1 MAAAAQTKKKARARR
16 RRPGRPPADQANLRE
31 RLLDAAVECFKTT
44 SIAATSLRSIAVAA
58 GVTPAMVHYYFGSKE
73 RLLEAFITER
83 ILPEIAT
90 LAASVRAAGE
100 DPRALIAAFV
110 RGLHAAVV
118 RRPWLPALWL
128 REVIGEHG
136 ALREMLF
143 KHVAE
148 RVPRLLVQRFAA
160 LQKEGAVSADL
171 DPRLL
176 VVSLVGLTL
185 FPLAAQS
192 IWRRL
197 FDAQDVDVAALERT
211 PSLCSTMASEA
222 LMLADRRL
230 PLALSVAALAALAA
244 ACSQE
249 KNPPFVGSLEWDR
262 VAVTAE
268 LAEPVLRW
276 DVAEATASKPARR
289 CSSRIRAA
297 RTRGSRRRTAI

>member
-1 MAAAAQTKKKARARR
+1 MVGTAQPRKTSRARK
-16 RRPGRPPADQANLRE
+16 RRPGRPRADQANLRE
-31 RLLDAAVECFKTT
+31 RLLDAAVECFTAT

-73 RLLEAFITER
+73 RLLEAFIAER
-83 ILPEIAT
+83 ILPEVAG
-90 LAASVRAAGE
+90 LAAQVKAAGDE
-100 DPRALIAAFV
+100 PRALIAAFV

-143 KHVAE
+143 QHVAE
-148 RVPRLLVQRFAA
+148 RVPRVLVQRFAA

-197 FDAQDVDVAALERT
+197 FDAHDVDVAALERHT
-211 PSLCSTMASEA
+211 
-222 LMLADRRL
+222 
-230 PLALSVAALAALAA
+230 LALLDHG
-244 ACSQE
+244 
-249 KNPPFVGSLEWDR
+249 FGG
-262 VAVTAE
+262 TH
-268 LAEPVLRW
+268 
-276 DVAEATASKPARR
+276 AR
-289 CSSRIRAA
+289 
-297 RTRGSRRRTAI
+297 

>member
-1 MAAAAQTKKKARARR
+1 MATVSRPKKAIRARK
-16 RRPGRPPADQANLRE
+16 RRPGRPRADQANLRE
-31 RLLDAAVECFKTT
+31 RLLDAAVECFTVA

-73 RLLEAFITER
+73 RLLEAFIAER

-90 LAASVRAAGE
+90 LAAGVSAAGD

-110 RGLHAAVV
+110 HGLHAAVV

-148 RVPRLLVQRFAA
+148 RVPRVLVQRFAA

-192 IWRRL
+192 IWRPL
-197 FDAQDVDVAALERT
+197 FDAHDVDVAALERHT
-211 PSLCSTMASEA
+211 
-222 LMLADRRL
+222 
-230 PLALSVAALAALAA
+230 LALLDHG
-244 ACSQE
+244 
-249 KNPPFVGSLEWDR
+249 FGG
-262 VAVTAE
+262 TH
-268 LAEPVLRW
+268 
-276 DVAEATASKPARR
+276 AR
-289 CSSRIRAA
+289 
-297 RTRGSRRRTAI
+297 

>member
-1 MAAAAQTKKKARARR
+1 MAATTQIKKKARARR
-16 RRPGRPPADQANLRE
+16 RRPGRPRADQANLRE
-31 RLLDAAVECFKTT
+31 RLLDAAVECFTTT

-73 RLLEAFITER
+73 RLLEAFIAER

-90 LAASVRAAGE
+90 LAASVRLASE

-110 RGLHAAVV
+110 HGLHAVVV

-143 KHVAE
+143 EHVAE
-148 RVPRLLVQRFAA
+148 RVPRMLVQRFAA
-160 LQKEGAVSADL
+160 LQKEGGVSADL

-197 FDAQDVDVAALERT
+197 FDAHDVDVAALERHT
-211 PSLCSTMASEA
+211 
-222 LMLADRRL
+222 
-230 PLALSVAALAALAA
+230 LALLDHG
-244 ACSQE
+244 
-249 KNPPFVGSLEWDR
+249 FGGSH
-262 VAVTAE
+262 
-268 LAEPVLRW
+268 
-276 DVAEATASKPARR
+276 AR
-289 CSSRIRAA
+289 
-297 RTRGSRRRTAI
+297 

>member
-1 MAAAAQTKKKARARR
+1 MIKLDDMTAATQTKKKARIRR

-31 RLLDAAVECFKTT
+31 RLLDAALECFKTT

-73 RLLEAFITER
+73 RLLEAFISER

-197 FDAQDVDVAALERT
+197 FDAEDVDVAALERHT
-211 PSLCSTMASEA
+211 
-222 LMLADRRL
+222 
-230 PLALSVAALAALAA
+230 LALLDHG
-244 ACSQE
+244 
-249 KNPPFVGSLEWDR
+249 FGG
-262 VAVTAE
+262 TH
-268 LAEPVLRW
+268 
-276 DVAEATASKPARR
+276 AR
-289 CSSRIRAA
+289 
-297 RTRGSRRRTAI
+297 

>member
-1 MAAAAQTKKKARARR
+1 MAAAAQSKKKARTRR

-31 RLLDAAVECFKTT
+31 RLLDAAVERFTAT

-73 RLLEAFITER
+73 KLLEAFITER

-100 DPRALIAAFV
+100 DPRALITAFV
-110 RGLHAAVV
+110 HGLHTAVV
-118 RRPWLPALWL
+118 HCPWLPALWL
-128 REVIGEHG
+128 REVIGDHG

-143 KHVAE
+143 EHIAE
-148 RVPRLLVQRFAA
+148 RVPRVLVQRFAA

-192 IWRRL
+192 IWRPL
-197 FDAQDVDVAALERT
+197 FDAHDVDVAALERHT
-211 PSLCSTMASEA
+211 
-222 LMLADRRL
+222 
-230 PLALSVAALAALAA
+230 LALLDHG
-244 ACSQE
+244 
-249 KNPPFVGSLEWDR
+249 FGG
-262 VAVTAE
+262 TH
-268 LAEPVLRW
+268 
-276 DVAEATASKPARR
+276 AR
-289 CSSRIRAA
+289 
-297 RTRGSRRRTAI
+297 

>member
-1 MAAAAQTKKKARARR
+1 MAAASRPKKPVRARK
-16 RRPGRPPADQANLRE
+16 RRPGRPRADQVNLRE
-31 RLLDAAVECFKTT
+31 RLLDAAVECFTTT

-73 RLLEAFITER
+73 RLLEAFIAER
-83 ILPEIAT
+83 ILPEIAG
-90 LAASVRAAGE
+90 LAAGVRAAGE

-118 RRPWLPALWL
+118 RCPWLPALWL
-128 REVIGEHG
+128 REVIGDHG

-148 RVPRLLVQRFAA
+148 RVPRVLVQRFAA

-197 FDAQDVDVAALERT
+197 FDADDVDVAALERHT
-211 PSLCSTMASEA
+211 
-222 LMLADRRL
+222 
-230 PLALSVAALAALAA
+230 LALLDHG
-244 ACSQE
+244 
-249 KNPPFVGSLEWDR
+249 FGG
-262 VAVTAE
+262 TH
-268 LAEPVLRW
+268 
-276 DVAEATASKPARR
+276 AR
-289 CSSRIRAA
+289 
-297 RTRGSRRRTAI
+297 

>member
-1 MAAAAQTKKKARARR
+1 MVGTAQPRKTSRARK
-16 RRPGRPPADQANLRE
+16 RRPGRPRADQANLRE
-31 RLLDAAVECFKTT
+31 RLLDAAVECFTAT

-73 RLLEAFITER
+73 RLLEAFIAER
-83 ILPEIAT
+83 ILPEVAG
-90 LAASVRAAGE
+90 LAAQVKAAGDE
-100 DPRALIAAFV
+100 PYALIAAFV

-143 KHVAE
+143 QHVAE
-148 RVPRLLVQRFAA
+148 RVPRVLVQRFAA

-197 FDAQDVDVAALERT
+197 FDAHDVDVAALERHT
-211 PSLCSTMASEA
+211 
-222 LMLADRRL
+222 
-230 PLALSVAALAALAA
+230 LALLDHG
-244 ACSQE
+244 
-249 KNPPFVGSLEWDR
+249 FGG
-262 VAVTAE
+262 TH
-268 LAEPVLRW
+268 
-276 DVAEATASKPARR
+276 AR
-289 CSSRIRAA
+289 
-297 RTRGSRRRTAI
+297 

>member
-1 MAAAAQTKKKARARR
+1 VTAATQTKKKARIRR

-73 RLLEAFITER
+73 RLLEAFISER

-197 FDAQDVDVAALERT
+197 FDAEDVDIAALERHT
-211 PSLCSTMASEA
+211 
-222 LMLADRRL
+222 
-230 PLALSVAALAALAA
+230 LALLDHG
-244 ACSQE
+244 
-249 KNPPFVGSLEWDR
+249 FGG
-262 VAVTAE
+262 TH
-268 LAEPVLRW
+268 
-276 DVAEATASKPARR
+276 AR
-289 CSSRIRAA
+289 
-297 RTRGSRRRTAI
+297 

>member
-1 MAAAAQTKKKARARR
+1 
-16 RRPGRPPADQANLRE
+16 
-31 RLLDAAVECFKTT
+31 
-44 SIAATSLRSIAVAA
+44 
-58 GVTPAMVHYYFGSKE
+58 MVHYYFGSKE

-90 LAASVRAAGE
+90 LGASVRAAGE

-118 RRPWLPALWL
+118 RRPWLPALWI

-143 KHVAE
+143 EHVAE
-148 RVPRLLVQRFAA
+148 RVPRVLVQRFAA

-185 FPLAAQS
+185 FPLAAQP

-197 FDAQDVDVAALERT
+197 LDAHDVDVAALERHT
-211 PSLCSTMASEA
+211 
-222 LMLADRRL
+222 
-230 PLALSVAALAALAA
+230 LALLDHG
-244 ACSQE
+244 
-249 KNPPFVGSLEWDR
+249 FGGSH
-262 VAVTAE
+262 
-268 LAEPVLRW
+268 
-276 DVAEATASKPARR
+276 AR
-289 CSSRIRAA
+289 
-297 RTRGSRRRTAI
+297 

>member
-1 MAAAAQTKKKARARR
+1 MIKLDGMTAATQTKKKARIRR

-73 RLLEAFITER
+73 RLLEAFISER

-197 FDAQDVDVAALERT
+197 FDAEDVDVAALERHT
-211 PSLCSTMASEA
+211 
-222 LMLADRRL
+222 
-230 PLALSVAALAALAA
+230 LALLDHG
-244 ACSQE
+244 
-249 KNPPFVGSLEWDR
+249 FGG
-262 VAVTAE
+262 TH
-268 LAEPVLRW
+268 
-276 DVAEATASKPARR
+276 AR
-289 CSSRIRAA
+289 
-297 RTRGSRRRTAI
+297 

>member
-31 RLLDAAVECFKTT
+31 RLLDAAVECFTAT

-73 RLLEAFITER
+73 RLLEAFIAER

-90 LAASVRAAGE
+90 LAAGVRAAGE

-110 RGLHAAVV
+110 HGLHAAVV
-118 RRPWLPALWL
+118 RCPWLPALWL
-128 REVIGEHG
+128 REVIGDHG

-143 KHVAE
+143 EHVAE
-148 RVPRLLVQRFAA
+148 RVPRALVQRFGA
-160 LQKEGAVSADL
+160 LQREGAVSADL

-197 FDAQDVDVAALERT
+197 FDAHDVDVAALERHT
-211 PSLCSTMASEA
+211 
-222 LMLADRRL
+222 
-230 PLALSVAALAALAA
+230 LALLDHG
-244 ACSQE
+244 
-249 KNPPFVGSLEWDR
+249 FGG
-262 VAVTAE
+262 TH
-268 LAEPVLRW
+268 
-276 DVAEATASKPARR
+276 AR
-289 CSSRIRAA
+289 
-297 RTRGSRRRTAI
+297 

>member
-1 MAAAAQTKKKARARR
+1 MTAATQTKKKARIRR

-73 RLLEAFITER
+73 RLLEAFISER

-197 FDAQDVDVAALERT
+197 FDAEDIDVAALERHT
-211 PSLCSTMASEA
+211 
-222 LMLADRRL
+222 
-230 PLALSVAALAALAA
+230 LALLDHG
-244 ACSQE
+244 
-249 KNPPFVGSLEWDR
+249 FGG
-262 VAVTAE
+262 TH
-268 LAEPVLRW
+268 
-276 DVAEATASKPARR
+276 AR
-289 CSSRIRAA
+289 
-297 RTRGSRRRTAI
+297 

>member
-1 MAAAAQTKKKARARR
+1 MVGTGQPRKTSRARK
-16 RRPGRPPADQANLRE
+16 RRPGRPRADQANLRE
-31 RLLDAAVECFKTT
+31 RLLDAAVECFTAT

-73 RLLEAFITER
+73 RLLEAFIAER
-83 ILPEIAT
+83 ILPEVAG
-90 LAASVRAAGE
+90 LAARVKAAGD

-143 KHVAE
+143 QHVAE
-148 RVPRLLVQRFAA
+148 RVPRVLVQRFAA

-197 FDAQDVDVAALERT
+197 FDAHDVDVAALERHT
-211 PSLCSTMASEA
+211 
-222 LMLADRRL
+222 
-230 PLALSVAALAALAA
+230 LALLDHG
-244 ACSQE
+244 
-249 KNPPFVGSLEWDR
+249 FGG
-262 VAVTAE
+262 TH
-268 LAEPVLRW
+268 
-276 DVAEATASKPARR
+276 AR
-289 CSSRIRAA
+289 
-297 RTRGSRRRTAI
+297 

>member
-1 MAAAAQTKKKARARR
+1 MTAATQTKKKARIRR

-31 RLLDAAVECFKTT
+31 RLLDAALECFKTT

-73 RLLEAFITER
+73 RLLEAFISER

-192 IWRRL
+192 IWCRL
-197 FDAQDVDVAALERT
+197 FDAEDIDVAALERHT
-211 PSLCSTMASEA
+211 
-222 LMLADRRL
+222 
-230 PLALSVAALAALAA
+230 LALLDHG
-244 ACSQE
+244 
-249 KNPPFVGSLEWDR
+249 FGG
-262 VAVTAE
+262 TH
-268 LAEPVLRW
+268 
-276 DVAEATASKPARR
+276 AR
-289 CSSRIRAA
+289 
-297 RTRGSRRRTAI
+297 

>member
-1 MAAAAQTKKKARARR
+1 MAAVSQRKKKPRARR

-44 SIAATSLRSIAVAA
+44 SIGATSLRSIAVAA
-58 GVTPAMVHYYFGSKE
+58 GVTPAMVHYYFGSKKK
-73 RLLEAFITER
+73 LLEAFIAER
-83 ILPEIAT
+83 ILPEIAA

-100 DPRALIAAFV
+100 EPRALIAAFV
-110 RGLHAAVV
+110 HGLHAVVV

-143 KHVAE
+143 EHVAE

-197 FDAQDVDVAALERT
+197 LDADDVDVAALERHT
-211 PSLCSTMASEA
+211 
-222 LMLADRRL
+222 
-230 PLALSVAALAALAA
+230 LALLDHG
-244 ACSQE
+244 
-249 KNPPFVGSLEWDR
+249 FGG
-262 VAVTAE
+262 TH
-268 LAEPVLRW
+268 
-276 DVAEATASKPARR
+276 AR
-289 CSSRIRAA
+289 
-297 RTRGSRRRTAI
+297 

>member
-1 MAAAAQTKKKARARR
+1 MVGTGQPRKTSRARK
-16 RRPGRPPADQANLRE
+16 RRPGRPRADQANLRE
-31 RLLDAAVECFKTT
+31 RLLDAAVECFTAT

-73 RLLEAFITER
+73 RLLEAFIAER
-83 ILPEIAT
+83 ILPEVAG
-90 LAASVRAAGE
+90 LAAQVKAAGDE
-100 DPRALIAAFV
+100 PRALIAAFV

-143 KHVAE
+143 QHVAE
-148 RVPRLLVQRFAA
+148 RVPRVLVQRFAA

-197 FDAQDVDVAALERT
+197 FDAHDVDVAALERHT
-211 PSLCSTMASEA
+211 
-222 LMLADRRL
+222 
-230 PLALSVAALAALAA
+230 LALLDHG
-244 ACSQE
+244 
-249 KNPPFVGSLEWDR
+249 FGG
-262 VAVTAE
+262 TH
-268 LAEPVLRW
+268 
-276 DVAEATASKPARR
+276 AR
-289 CSSRIRAA
+289 
-297 RTRGSRRRTAI
+297 

>member
-1 MAAAAQTKKKARARR
+1 MTAATQTKKKARIRR

-58 GVTPAMVHYYFGSKE
+58 GVTPAMVNYYFGSKE
-73 RLLEAFITER
+73 RLLEAFISER

-197 FDAQDVDVAALERT
+197 FDAEDVDVAALERHT
-211 PSLCSTMASEA
+211 
-222 LMLADRRL
+222 
-230 PLALSVAALAALAA
+230 LALLDHG
-244 ACSQE
+244 
-249 KNPPFVGSLEWDR
+249 FGG
-262 VAVTAE
+262 TH
-268 LAEPVLRW
+268 
-276 DVAEATASKPARR
+276 AR
-289 CSSRIRAA
+289 
-297 RTRGSRRRTAI
+297 

>member
-1 MAAAAQTKKKARARR
+1 VTAATQTKKKARIRR

-73 RLLEAFITER
+73 RLLEAFISER

-197 FDAQDVDVAALERT
+197 FDAEDIDVAALERHT
-211 PSLCSTMASEA
+211 
-222 LMLADRRL
+222 
-230 PLALSVAALAALAA
+230 LALLDHG
-244 ACSQE
+244 
-249 KNPPFVGSLEWDR
+249 FGG
-262 VAVTAE
+262 TH
-268 LAEPVLRW
+268 
-276 DVAEATASKPARR
+276 AR
-289 CSSRIRAA
+289 
-297 RTRGSRRRTAI
+297 

>member
-1 MAAAAQTKKKARARR
+1 MSVAAQTKKKARARR

-31 RLLDAAVECFKTT
+31 RLLDAAVECFATM

-73 RLLEAFITER
+73 RLLEAFIKER
-83 ILPEIAT
+83 ILPAIAK

-110 RGLHAAVV
+110 HGLHAVVV
-118 RRPWLPALWL
+118 RCPWLPALWL

-143 KHVAE
+143 EHVAE
-148 RVPRLLVQRFAA
+148 RVPRALVQRFAT

-192 IWRRL
+192 IWRPL
-197 FDAQDVDVAALERT
+197 LDAHDVDVAALERHT
-211 PSLCSTMASEA
+211 
-222 LMLADRRL
+222 
-230 PLALSVAALAALAA
+230 LALLDHG
-244 ACSQE
+244 
-249 KNPPFVGSLEWDR
+249 FGGTR
-262 VAVTAE
+262 
-268 LAEPVLRW
+268 
-276 DVAEATASKPARR
+276 AR
-289 CSSRIRAA
+289 
-297 RTRGSRRRTAI
+297 

>member
-1 MAAAAQTKKKARARR
+1 MTAATQTKKKARIRR

-73 RLLEAFITER
+73 RLLEAFISER

-197 FDAQDVDVAALERT
+197 FDAEDVDIAALERHT
-211 PSLCSTMASEA
+211 
-222 LMLADRRL
+222 
-230 PLALSVAALAALAA
+230 LALLDHG
-244 ACSQE
+244 
-249 KNPPFVGSLEWDR
+249 FGG
-262 VAVTAE
+262 TH
-268 LAEPVLRW
+268 
-276 DVAEATASKPARR
+276 AR
-289 CSSRIRAA
+289 
-297 RTRGSRRRTAI
+297 